1 MDYQT
6 FQLTNGIRL
15 IHQYIDSPVAHLGLI
30 INTGSR
36 DEEENEQGLA
46 HFIEHVIFKGTK
58 KRKAFHVLSRLE
70 DVGGELNAYTTKEET
85 AIYASFLNE
94 YYHRT
99 MELISDIIINSNYPE
114 HELEKE
120 KEVIIEEI
128 NSYKDSPSEQIY
140 DDFEELIFPE
150 HPFGRNILGTPE
162 HLRKFHKKEIK
173 TFIKKNYHTDQMVI
187 CSVGKIP
194 FHRLQKL
201 AIRYFQHLPENL
213 RTTQR
218 KAITLY
224 RPEIKVVNYETYQS
238 HCIIGNQAY
247 DSNHPKRFAMV
258 LLNNI
263 LGGQSMNSRLNLALR
278 ERQGLTYNIESNYTA
293 YTDTGVVNIYFGTDR
308 ENLDRALSL
317 VHKELEKLRS
327 QKLGSLQMSKGKKQ
341 LIGQMAI
348 AHENRE
354 ELMLTLGKSYLLYN
368 KVDDLKTVQAKIE
381 TITADDLIEIANEV
395 FAPDKLST
403 LIFK

>member
-1 MDYQT
+1 MEYQT

-15 IHQYIDSPVAHLGLI
+15 IHQYVDSPVAHFGLI

-36 DEEENEQGLA
+36 DEEVNEQGMA

-99 MELISDIIINSNYPE
+99 MELISDILINSNFPE

-128 NSYKDSPSEQIY
+128 NSYKDSPSEQIF
-140 DDFEELIFPE
+140 DDFEELIFPD
-150 HPFGRNILGTPE
+150 HPFGRNILGIPD
-162 HLRKFHKKEIK
+162 HLRQFHRKEIK
-173 TFIKKNYHTDQMVI
+173 SFIQKNYHTDQMVI

-194 FHRLQKL
+194 FQRLQKL
-201 AIRYFQHLPENL
+201 AIRYFSHLPENR
-213 RTTQR
+213 RTKQR
-218 KAITLY
+218 KAITIY
-224 RPEIKVVNYETYQS
+224 RPETKVINHETYQS
-238 HCIIGNQAY
+238 HCVIGNQAY
-247 DSNHPKRFAMV
+247 DSNHPKRIAMV

-293 YTDTGVVNIYFGTDR
+293 YTDTGIVSIYFGTDR

-317 VHKELEKLRS
+317 VHKELEKFRT

-341 LIGQMAI
+341 LIGQLAI
-348 AHENRE
+348 GHENRE
-354 ELMLTLGKSYLLYN
+354 ELMLTLAKSYLLYN
-368 KVDDLKTVQAKIE
+368 KVDDLKAVQAKIE
-381 TITADDLIEIANEV
+381 AITADDIIEIANEI
-395 FAPDKLST
+395 FTPEKLST